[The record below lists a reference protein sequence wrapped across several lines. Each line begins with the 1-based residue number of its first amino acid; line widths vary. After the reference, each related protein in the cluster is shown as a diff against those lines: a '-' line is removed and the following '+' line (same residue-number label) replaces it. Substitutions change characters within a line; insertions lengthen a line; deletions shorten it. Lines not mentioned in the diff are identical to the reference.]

1 MKKNII
7 IIGIILIG
15 AYILYYYYTKP
26 SNNIQNSLNTP
37 ILYMKSLP
45 EDTIED
51 PIIENFIPSN
61 SFQGSKQGYVFKT
74 GDDGLGYYIDTYYNS
89 N

>member
-26 SNNIQNSLNTP
+26 NNNVQP
-37 ILYMKSLP
+37 IYMKDLP
-45 EDTIED
+45 NNTFEDSIED
-51 PIIENFIPSN
+51 SIIENFIPSN

-74 GDDGLGYYIDTYYNS
+74 GDDGLGYYVDTYYNS